1 MKVGVCMSKLEPPTG
16 MTKEDYAH
24 LAIKIGL
31 GTIPVFGGGAAEIFG
46 ALVSPSHE
54 RRKQQF
60 MQDVVD
66 RLAELEAKGKIRI
79 EDLKDNE
86 EFVSAATTAAH
97 IALRNHRKEKL
108 EALRN
113 AVVNIAVGDAPDD
126 TRQHMFLRMVDEFTP
141 WHVRVMGL
149 WRQPKLFIDRLVV
162 KSGLPREIVTIED
175 FTCLAFPGLLEAQEI
190 LSVIYSDL
198 RTRQLVQGSWNDEFD
213 STSLGILEAMRNP
226 ENYSRSMMKAGEAF
240 LKRTTKLGD
249 QFLSFITDPVS
260 NSIPGYPLD

>member
-1 MKVGVCMSKLEPPTG
+1 MKVGIDMSKLEPPSG
-16 MTKEDYAH
+16 MTNEDYAH

-31 GTIPVFGGGAAEIFG
+31 GTIPVIGGGAAEIFG

-66 RLAELEAKGKIRI
+66 RLAELEANGKIRI

-86 EFVSAATTAAH
+86 EFVSAATTAAY

-113 AVVNIAVGDAPDD
+113 AVLNVAVGNAPDD

-141 WHVRVMGL
+141 WHVRVMWL
-149 WRQPKLFIDRLVV
+149 WRQPKLFLDRLVAD
-162 KSGLPREIVTIED
+162 SGLPREIETIEL
-175 FTCLAFPGLLEAQEI
+175 FTYLAFPVLSEAPEV
-190 LSVIYSDL
+190 LGVIFGDL
-198 RTRQLVQGSWNDEFD
+198 HARQLVQGSLHDHFD
-213 STSLGILEAMRNP
+213 LTTRGILEAMRNP
-226 ENYSRSMMKAGEAF
+226 ENYSRSMMKAGDAF
-240 LKRTTKLGD
+240 LKQTTKLGD